1 MLSKNEKDLIISKLQ
16 SYFYEE
22 RQEELGLIGAENLYA
37 FFIKNIAPHVY
48 NLALKDARHMVEQ
61 QWSSLEEELY
71 VLEKPFKNV
80 REK

>member
-37 FFIKNIAPHVY
+37 FFY
-48 NLALKDARHMVEQ
+48 
-61 QWSSLEEELY
+61 
-71 VLEKPFKNV
+71 EKHCTTCL
-80 REK
+80 